1 MLVSLAILS
10 QSALPGHPAVDLW
23 TIGKE
28 PIAHKLHSLDG
39 DGYMGYFSD
48 SE

>member
-1 MLVSLAILS
+1 MRVSLAILS
-10 QSALPGHPAVDLW
+10 QSAVPGHPAVDLW

-28 PIAHKLHSLDG
+28 PIAHKLHSLYG
-39 DGYMGYFSD
+39 DGYIGQFSG

>member
-1 MLVSLAILS
+1 MVSSAILS
-10 QSALPGHPAVDLW
+10 QNGLPGHPAVDLW

-39 DGYMGYFSD
+39 DGYIYGLLF
-48 SE
+48 

>member
-1 MLVSLAILS
+1 
-10 QSALPGHPAVDLW
+10 LW

-39 DGYMGYFSD
+39 DGYIDQFSD